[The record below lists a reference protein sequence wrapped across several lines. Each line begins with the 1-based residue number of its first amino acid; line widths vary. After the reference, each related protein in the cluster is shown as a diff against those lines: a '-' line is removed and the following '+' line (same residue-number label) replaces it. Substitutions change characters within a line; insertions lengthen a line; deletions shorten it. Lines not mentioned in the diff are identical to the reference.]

1 MTVYR
6 VEMELYDI
14 DEEKFMDIIREI
26 NRTLDMLLVKR
37 WMSFDSDSDDTEI
50 KELAEKFS
58 FSGRNVSACKTLDVF
73 V

>member
-1 MTVYR
+1 MSVYR

-14 DEEKFMDIIREI
+14 DEGKFMDIIREI
-26 NRTLDMLLVKR
+26 NKMLDGFLVKR
-37 WMSFDSDSDDTEI
+37 WMSFDSDDGNTEI

-58 FSGRNVSACKTLDVF
+58 FSGRNVAACKTLDVF

>member
-37 WMSFDSDSDDTEI
+37 WMSFDSDNGDNEI

-58 FSGRNVSACKTLDVF
+58 FSGRNAAACKTLDVF